1 MDRGHGPGPWCASAV
16 RAGGMIDGTL
26 SGRRQPHRREPL
38 PPRPGGRDRG
48 RGSPGGVR
56 DPGPGRGDGPLAPPA
71 RDRGLPDP
79 TRPAARGTGAPAPA
93 GGRSPGDLGAP
104 EPAWAGGGDRGG
116 APVRRLRR
124 RDHLHPSPP
133 PLALAPPGPPGAG
146 GAGASR
152 PAGGPG
158 DRAGGPL
165 PGRAGPGPAPGRASR
180 GLMERQR
187 PPFTLEQLR
196 TFLAVAEHQSITR
209 AADGLGLTRG
219 AVTQQVQ
226 LLERSLGVRLLERT
240 GRSLRLSSAGRTV
253 ATACRAAARSIEAV
267 TEAARLAATG
277 EVGSVHIGAS
287 QTVAGS
293 YLSGPLAAF
302 TARRPKVHLQVEVG
316 STGRIGEEVELGILD
331 VAASRRRC
339 RRARC

>member
-1 MDRGHGPGPWCASAV
+1 
-16 RAGGMIDGTL
+16 
-26 SGRRQPHRREPL
+26 
-38 PPRPGGRDRG
+38 
-48 RGSPGGVR
+48 
-56 DPGPGRGDGPLAPPA
+56 
-71 RDRGLPDP
+71 
-79 TRPAARGTGAPAPA
+79 
-93 GGRSPGDLGAP
+93 
-104 EPAWAGGGDRGG
+104 
-116 APVRRLRR
+116 
-124 RDHLHPSPP
+124 
-133 PLALAPPGPPGAG
+133 
-146 GAGASR
+146 
-152 PAGGPG
+152 
-158 DRAGGPL
+158 
-165 PGRAGPGPAPGRASR
+165 
-180 GLMERQR
+180 MERQR

-331 VAASRRRC
+331 VGCVEAPLPAGSVLSLEIARDEVVMVARPDHPLARGGRIDPGELTGHRLLAREPGSAIDAVARQMLGPWFELIPRLELGALDAVRSAAVAGIGFAIPPRVAVADELADGRLVELDFPIH
-339 RRARC
+339 RRAIYAIRRPAELPPAAEAFWEVLTGGREGAAPDGAVRVSTPEDPARS